1 MVLYKNLQT
10 STLSLYLAMGKWCRD
25 LLKHVKTHMEIQ
37 YIRQKQFNN
46 SNELKSQYSIGPPL
60 FFNTA

>member
-37 YIRQKQFNN
+37 YIRQKQ
-46 SNELKSQYSIGPPL
+46 SLTLLTSLKVNIR
-60 FFNTA
+60 